1 MEEWSPY
8 EAHDLKTIVRICL
21 LRFDLRH
28 FRARRRQNFRA
39 RQARKCKTKL
49 SCTSLPSAMH
59 SVPRSARQNFRAR
72 DNQKGNLSFFFFRFE
87 NLNVDFGF

>member
-21 LRFDLRH
+21 LRFDLVVSD
-28 FRARRRQNFRA
+28 
-39 RQARKCKTKL
+39 KTFVHVK
-49 SCTSLPSAMH
+49 H
-59 SVPRSARQNFRAR
+59 GSARQNFRAR